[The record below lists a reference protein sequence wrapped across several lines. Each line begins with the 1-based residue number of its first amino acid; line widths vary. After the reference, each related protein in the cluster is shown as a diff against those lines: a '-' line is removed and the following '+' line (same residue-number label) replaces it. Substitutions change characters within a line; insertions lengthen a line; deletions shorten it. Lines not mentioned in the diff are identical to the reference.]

1 MQMDAGL
8 DTGDMLLQAALPIA
22 PHHDTATLHDALAS
36 LGATL
41 LVDALR
47 RQLAGELVP
56 TVQPTE
62 GVTYAHKIEKQE
74 AAIDWTQPADALRRQ
89 VKAFNPFP
97 GATGQWSGSPSGEL
111 LKIWDA
117 ETVHLPVTGALS
129 HALAGTVVGV
139 SDQGLD
145 IRCGDT
151 PADGQLPVLRL
162 TVLQRAGGKRLP
174 VAVLLNGFTVHIGE
188 TFLVSAGEPS

>member
-1 MQMDAGL
+1 
-8 DTGDMLLQAALPIA
+8 
-22 PHHDTATLHDALAS
+22 HHDTATLHDALAS

-47 RQLAGELVP
+47 QQLAGELVP

-97 GATGQWSGSPSGEL
+97 GATGQWLGSPSGEL